1 MQHSHGLGFGCLA
14 SRCSLDL
21 GYMPLPWLLPH
32 CGFVNMHFGHAMALA
47 AFSWGLLW
55 PCLLVQCWVIF
66 PIMGFF
72 FPPQM
77 RLFGLA
83 SIPWPWLRAHKGY
96 KAFVA

>member
-32 CGFVNMHFGHAMALA
+32 CGFVTMHFGHAMALA

-72 FPPQM
+72 FFFPSNEVIWVGQHT
-77 RLFGLA
+77 LA
-83 SIPWPWLRAHKGY
+83 LATCP
-96 KAFVA
+96 